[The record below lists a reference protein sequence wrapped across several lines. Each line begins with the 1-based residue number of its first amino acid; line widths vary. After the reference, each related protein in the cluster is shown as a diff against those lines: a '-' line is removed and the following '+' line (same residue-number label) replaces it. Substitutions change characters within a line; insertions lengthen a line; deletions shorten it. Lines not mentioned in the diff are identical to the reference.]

1 MQIRERFRLA
11 GITHSEHQRHHGF
24 KENNDAHE
32 RDKGHS
38 GQHYPTLNFIH
49 FSSLRF
55 TEEKSIGNQ
64 EPTHKEYQREQ
75 REPQK
80 EQREAH
86 YHDYR
91 AEVTENRRLE
101 AVIGLLNHP
110 DTPCQGKNTDK
121 KR

>member
-1 MQIRERFRLA
+1 MQIRKRSRLT
-11 GITHSEHQRHHGF
+11 GITHPEHERHHGF

-32 RDKGHS
+32 RHKSHS

-75 REPQK
+75 RESQK

-101 AVIGLLNHP
+101 AVIGLLY
-110 DTPCQGKNTDK
+110 QENTTSQAENPDK